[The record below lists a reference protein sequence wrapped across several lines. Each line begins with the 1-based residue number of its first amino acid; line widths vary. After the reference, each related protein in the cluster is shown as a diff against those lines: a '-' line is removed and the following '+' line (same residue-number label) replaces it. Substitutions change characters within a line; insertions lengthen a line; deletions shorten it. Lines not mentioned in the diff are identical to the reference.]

1 MGFRAIDRPPKA
13 WTRSHTHET
22 ARPPTRSVV
31 RMRTRQEWPRT
42 EFFAWLDDVRKRVRP
57 DLPHDYALA
66 EAAGMSHSTISS
78 WRSGRQRPTTA
89 KLADV
94 AEVLDIDPRHLWV
107 RAGLMTAEEIGL
119 APDAEPGPMT
129 DADEA
134 TRQMIEG
141 SGLSPEQKAALLAML
156 DEEARDDAA
165 QRQRRFQRLLSRDL
179 QGQTASD
186 YGLAAH

>member
-1 MGFRAIDRPPKA
+1 
-13 WTRSHTHET
+13 
-22 ARPPTRSVV
+22 
-31 RMRTRQEWPRT
+31 MR
-42 EFFAWLDDVRKRVRP
+42 WLDEQRARAGYPNDF
-57 DLPHDYALA
+57 ALA
-66 EAAGMSHSTISS
+66 EAVGISHTTLSG
-78 WRSGRQRPTTA
+78 WRNGRQRPTTA

-94 AEVLDIDPRHLWV
+94 AVVLDIDPRFLWV
-107 RAGLMTAEEIGL
+107 RAGLMSAEEVGL
-119 APDAEPGPMT
+119 DPTSEPGPMV

-141 SGLSPEQKAALLAML
+141 SSLSPDQKAALLAML

>member
-1 MGFRAIDRPPKA
+1 
-13 WTRSHTHET
+13 
-22 ARPPTRSVV
+22 
-31 RMRTRQEWPRT
+31 MRTRQDWPRT
-42 EFFAWLDDVRKRVRP
+42 DFFDWFDDVRKRLRP

-89 KLADV
+89 KLSDV
-94 AEVLDIDPRHLWV
+94 AQVLDLDPRHLWV
-107 RAGLMTAEEIGL
+107 HAGLMSAEEVGL
-119 APDAEPGPMT
+119 DPSAEPGPLL

-141 SGLSPEQKAALLAML
+141 SNLSPEKKAELLAML

-165 QRQRRFQRLLSRDL
+165 QRQRRYQRLLARDL
-179 QGQTASD
+179 QEQTGSD
-186 YGLAAH
+186 YGLVAP